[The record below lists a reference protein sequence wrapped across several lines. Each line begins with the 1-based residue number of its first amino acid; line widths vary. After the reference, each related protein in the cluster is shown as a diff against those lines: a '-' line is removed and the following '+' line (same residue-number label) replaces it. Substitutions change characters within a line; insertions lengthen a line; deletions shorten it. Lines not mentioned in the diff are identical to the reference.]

1 MRLARFR
8 REGCDV
14 GEKTG
19 AVAVDTAPG
28 RQSESFAA
36 AMLVVA
42 CVCWAAFFS
51 LCKNWQEA
59 AHACP
64 GGQLVASLTL
74 LGVRT
79 VIALALV
86 VVLKPRLFLKPSR
99 HELAIGLLLRTL
111 TCLGTILPLWAL
123 AS

>member
-1 MRLARFR
+1 M
-8 REGCDV
+8 
-14 GEKTG
+14 GEDTG
-19 AVAVDTAPG
+19 AVAADTALG

-64 GGQLVASLTL
+64 GGTLVASLTL

-79 VIALALV
+79 VLALAV
-86 VVLKPRLFLKPSR
+86 VATRSDGK
-99 HELAIGLLLRTL
+99 A
-111 TCLGTILPLWAL
+111 
-123 AS
+123 

>member
-1 MRLARFR
+1 MHWPRSRFEW
-8 REGCDV
+8 EGRDV
-14 GEKTG
+14 GEEMG
-19 AVAVDTAPG
+19 AVATDIAPG

-42 CVCWAAFFS
+42 CLCWAAFFS

-59 AHACP
+59 AHDCP

-79 VIALALV
+79 VIALATLA
-86 VVLKPRLFLKPSR
+86 VLQPRLFLKPSR
-99 HELAIGLLLRTL
+99 RELAV
-111 TCLGTILPLWAL
+111 
-123 AS
+123 

>member
-1 MRLARFR
+1 MPMHRPRKSFT
-8 REGCDV
+8 REGGDV
-14 GEKTG
+14 GEEPG
-19 AVAVDTAPG
+19 VAAVDTARG

-64 GGQLVASLTL
+64 GGKLVASLTL

-79 VIALALV
+79 VIALASFV
-86 VVLKPRLFLKPSR
+86 ALKPRLFLK
-99 HELAIGLLLRTL
+99 
-111 TCLGTILPLWAL
+111 
-123 AS
+123 